1 MIFYEVSHYQFLFS
15 KFYKYRNWKGEG
27 EFYPWGCV
35 LENEQGQTGGGGG
48 GGGGGGCQN
57 PDILTKRTFWMS
69 PIEMNLGA
77 LQDLQVLTQL
87 EVVN

>member
-1 MIFYEVSHYQFLFS
+1 MIFYEVIINFFS
-15 KFYKYRNWKGEG
+15 LNFTSIEIERERVSSTLGGVCSKTNKGKQEG
-27 EFYPWGCV
+27 GR
-35 LENEQGQTGGGGG
+35 GGGGE
-48 GGGGGGCQN
+48 QN
-57 PDILTKRTFWMS
+57 SDILTERTFWMS